1 MSEEEEKRVSDDY
14 NERKLKEELDRYERQ
29 NQEAYDKE
37 VSGENFLKERAQK
50 AEEEEEEEEDP
61 DAGDLAKGIGFE
73 IAAGVATDL
82 ATKPLLAIPP
92 VYALA
97 NFVSGSVANLIAQR
111 LRGDTSINL
120 GEVLSSGAVGI
131 IPGTSLK
138 AGKNLSKVVG
148 KANTVKR
155 AAISGGLSGVGAEA
169 IRIGIDEQRLLDVR
183 EAFLGGAVGGTASA
197 SMKRLLDAGTVG
209 LQNYA
214 QNLKPI
220 EVFASSPQMGGF
232 NWGNFGYKI
241 DKRTGQLNLP
251 TLVKRAKETG
261 DVQKEFDVSEALYT
275 YYTELE
281 SYIKKKG
288 TRRGF
293 AKFINPDTGE
303 VYNPSFTKNPDGSVR
318 FSLSNARLQEATR
331 LRAKIT
337 RGNLDERYSSS
348 IQKLW
353 KRFKVRDRIKMNQN
367 EVLLASDI
375 MDQKKAELLDIQTKL
390 GSYQKNQL
398 SMLQRQQLEAKR
410 IEVSNQI
417 QSLKAGT
424 YYGEHGYA
432 INSKVW
438 NSIALQKRYPGQKIR
453 FEPGDAKNFHLI
465 YEPDSLKLTARFE
478 PGMRKLHQAFKKTK
492 DNFDEVIEDA
502 KIRYPDH
509 VVGLNPNFEP
519 NNAEKI
525 IRIETLDSVRIG
537 REVQGQMSGDAV
549 AKFDWKAMGGRVWS
563 KAEIRAWLASYGIVP
578 VGPKTYKPNPALKK
592 TRGKTMPT
600 FTDTRN
606 PKKKPPRNLNE

>member
-1 MSEEEEKRVSDDY
+1 MNEEEL
-14 NERKLKEELDRYERQ
+14 RKQAEENVTEQELKEELDRYERQ

-37 VSGENFLKERAQK
+37 VSGENFLKERAKNQ
-50 AEEEEEEEEDP
+50 EEDDP
-61 DAGDLAKGIGFE
+61 DAGDIAKGVGFE
-73 IAAGVATDL
+73 IAAGVATDVL
-82 ATKPLLAIPP
+82 TKPLLATPP
-92 VYALA
+92 LYALA
-97 NFVSGSVANLIAQR
+97 NFVSGAGANLIAQR
-111 LRGDTSINL
+111 LRGDKSISL
-120 GEVLSSGAVGI
+120 GEILSSGAAGI
-131 IPGTSLK
+131 VPGTALK
-138 AGKNLSKVVG
+138 AGKNLSRVVG
-148 KANTVKR
+148 EAGTVQR
-155 AAISGGLSGVGAEA
+155 AVVSGGLTGVGAEA
-169 IRIGIDEQRLLDVR
+169 IRVGFDEQRLLTAK
-183 EAFLGGAVGGTASA
+183 EAFLGGAVGGVVSGGMQKLINASPQV
-197 SMKRLLDAGTVG
+197 LDNIDAA
-209 LQNYA
+209 LRQDA
-214 QNLKPI
+214 I
-220 EVFASSPQMGGF
+220 EVFAASPSSGGF
-232 NWGNFGYKI
+232 NWGAFGYKI

-251 TLVKRAKETG
+251 TLVKRARETG
-261 DVQKEFDVSEALYT
+261 NVQKEFDVSEALYT

-281 SYIKKKG
+281 NYIKRRG

-303 VYNPSFTKNPDGSVR
+303 VYNPAFAKNPDGSVR

-375 MDQKKAELLDIQTKL
+375 MDQKKAELLDIQTRL

-410 IEVSNQI
+410 IEISNQI

-438 NSIALQKRYPGQKIR
+438 DSIALQKRYPGQKIR

-465 YEPDSLKLTARFE
+465 YEPDSLNLTARFE

-525 IRIETLDSVRIG
+525 IRIETLNSVRIG
-537 REVQGQMSGDAV
+537 REVEGQMSGDAV
-549 AKFDWKAMGGRVWS
+549 AKFDWTAMGGRVWS

-578 VGPKTYKPNPALKK
+578 VGPKRYNPNPALKK
-592 TRGKTMPT
+592 TRGRRMPT